1 MEDKLWEAIENLI
14 QKLYTKRQM
23 SGISNSIGGLF
34 DTCSQE
40 FLSKR
45 IREIVKSCV
54 SNASWVGL
62 TSAIPGAGAAINAT
76 ALAGVTWGMYAD
88 INSVLNI
95 SFSEN
100 FLKSVSSGICAN
112 IASSL
117 AVAGV
122 SMIPG
127 VGSVISALGGIVNNR
142 VALYSSAFVY
152 VSALSSMVTKGNL
165 SENSFKSQIQ
175 PINRVRREYPKVGIV
190 GHTKHGMT
198 SLCNIT
204 YSWSLAGVDSKV
216 EYVDFHS
223 YENTIQG
230 IRDLDGIILVVSAEE
245 GPMPQTFDILRES
258 SLYQVDLIAAYIS
271 KSTKI
276 KDEEMLELI
285 EYDIQD
291 LANRF
296 DYQNF
301 PIVRGDSLSAKYK
314 LDHNVRDKWGDAYLH
329 LLRIVNNWEIGNP
342 ILNNDGSEFDNTMD
356 LIFREYGQEGFDYA
370 HRYLAYTLGEIDRE
384 ELNRNV
390 RLSLSTTYRIQQ
402 LVNDI

>member
-1 MEDKLWEAIENLI
+1 MEEKLWEAIDNLI
-14 QKLYTKRQM
+14 EKLYMKREM
-23 SGISNSIGGLF
+23 AGISKSIGGLF

-45 IREIVKSCV
+45 ICEIVKRCV

-62 TSAIPGAGAAINAT
+62 TSAIPGAGSAINAT

-88 INSVLNI
+88 INSALNI

-117 AVAGV
+117 AVAGA

-152 VSALSSMVTKGNL
+152 ISALSSMVTKGNL
-165 SENSFKSQIQ
+165 SESSFESQIQ
-175 PINRVRREYPKVGIV
+175 PIKRVKREYPIVGIV

-198 SLCNIT
+198 SLSKIT

-216 EYVDFHS
+216 KYEDFHS
-223 YENTIQG
+223 YEKTIQG
-230 IRDLDGIILVVSAEE
+230 IRDLDGIILVVSAED
-245 GPMPQTFDILRES
+245 GVMPQTYDIMREA
-258 SLYQVDLIAAYIS
+258 SLNQVDVIAAYIS
-271 KSTKI
+271 KSSKI
-276 KDEEMLELI
+276 KDEEMLELA
-285 EYDIQD
+285 EFDIQE
-291 LANRF
+291 LGNRF
-296 DYQNF
+296 DYQNI
-301 PIVRGDSLSAKYK
+301 PIVRGDSLSAYYK
-314 LDHNVRDKWGDAYLH
+314 LNHNVKDKWVDAYLH

-342 ILNNDGSEFDNTMD
+342 ILDNDGSAFDNTMD

-370 HRYLAYTLGEIDRE
+370 HRYFAYTLGEIDRE

-390 RLSLSTTYRIQQ
+390 RLSISTTYRIQK